1 MFENI
6 QVGLKNSA
14 ELTVTLE
21 DTAVKVGSGS
31 LEVLAT
37 PKMIAL
43 VEKAAADLL
52 EENLPAEFTSV
63 GFSLLAAHTAPTP
76 VGIKISAEVEVLSID
91 GKKVTFTFEVFD
103 EVGEIGS
110 GTHERFIVGREK
122 FLSKANA
129 KLTQKNN

>member
-1 MFENI
+1 MFEKI
-6 QVGLKNSA
+6 EIGLKNSA
-14 ELTVTLE
+14 ESIVQVE

-37 PKMIAL
+37 PRMIAL

-52 EENLPAEFTSV
+52 EKNLPAEFTSV
-63 GFSLLAAHTAPTP
+63 GISLLVAHTAPTP
-76 VGIKISAEVEVLSID
+76 VGMKYSAEVEIISVD
-91 GKKVTFTFEVFD
+91 GKKVMLYFEVFD

-110 GTHERFIVGREK
+110 GTHERFIVNREK
-122 FLSKANA
+122 FLSKANV